1 MRVADV
7 LGRAVAEKTW
17 IVDLRRRLHQIPEL
31 RYQEFET
38 KRLVLETLREIGI
51 SSPIEMAETGL
62 VATVGSGDGPCVA
75 LRADMDALPIQ
86 ELTDVHFRSQRPG
99 VMHACGHD
107 CHTAMLLGAA
117 KILKSIEDDLTGK
130 VKLIFQPAEEGGA
143 GADRLINEG
152 ALDNPKV
159 DRVFGLHV
167 WPTLPTGQ
175 IASRGG
181 VLLAAAGEFRLTVRG
196 RGGHAA
202 FPHITHDPIV
212 AISQI
217 IGAFQSIVARESDPL
232 SPTVLSVTSV
242 HGGTAYNVVPGEVV
256 ASGTIRSL
264 RTEELHRIREAMR
277 RVSENIAR
285 AMRCEA
291 VLEDQP
297 GDPDYPA
304 TVNTPECWETAKTV
318 AAEFISRSDIHEI
331 SPVMGGEDFAF
342 YLEKVPGCFVAL
354 GIRNDAIGANHFVHT
369 PFFKVDEEALPLGTA
384 MHVGFALRSLE
395 ELIG

>member
-1 MRVADV
+1 MRFADV

-86 ELTDVHFRSQRPG
+86 ELSDVHFRSQRPG

-117 KILKSIEDDLTGK
+117 KILKSIEDDLPGK

-369 PFFKVDEEALPLGTA
+369 PFFKVDEEALPLGAA

>member
-117 KILKSIEDDLTGK
+117 KILKSIEDDLPGK

-304 TVNTPECWETAKTV
+304 TVNTPECWETVKTV

>member
-117 KILKSIEDDLTGK
+117 KILKSIEDDLPGK

-242 HGGTAYNVVPGEVV
+242 HGGTVYNVVPGEVV

-318 AAEFISRSDIHEI
+318 AAEFVSRSDIHEI

>member
-1 MRVADV
+1 MRFADV

-75 LRADMDALPIQ
+75 LRADMDALPIH

-117 KILKSIEDDLTGK
+117 KILKSIEDDLPGK

-277 RVSENIAR
+277 RVAENIAR

-369 PFFKVDEEALPLGTA
+369 PFFKVDEEALPLGAA

>member
-7 LGRAVAEKTW
+7 LGRAMAEKTW

-51 SSPIEMAETGL
+51 PSPIEMAETGL

-86 ELTDVHFRSQRPG
+86 ELTDVDFRSQRPG

-117 KILKSIEDDLTGK
+117 KILKSIEDDLPGK

-143 GADRLINEG
+143 GADRMINEG
-152 ALDNPKV
+152 ALDNPNV

-196 RGGHAA
+196 LGGHAA

-297 GDPDYPA
+297 GDRDYPA
-304 TVNTPECWETAKTV
+304 TVNAPECWETAKTV
-318 AAEFISRSDIHEI
+318 AAEFISRRDIHEI

-354 GIRNDAIGANHFVHT
+354 GIRNDAIDANHFVHT
-369 PFFKVDEEALPLGTA
+369 PFFKVDEEALPLGAA

>member
-86 ELTDVHFRSQRPG
+86 ELSDVHFRSQRPG

-117 KILKSIEDDLTGK
+117 KILKSIEDDLPGK

-277 RVSENIAR
+277 RVAENIAR

-369 PFFKVDEEALPLGTA
+369 PFFKVDEEALPLGAA

>member
-117 KILKSIEDDLTGK
+117 KILKSIEDDLPGK

-181 VLLAAAGEFRLTVRG
+181 VLLAAAGEVRLTVRG

>member
-1 MRVADV
+1 MRFADV

-86 ELTDVHFRSQRPG
+86 ELSDVHFRSQRPG

-117 KILKSIEDDLTGK
+117 KILKSIEDDLPGK

-277 RVSENIAR
+277 RVAENIAR

-369 PFFKVDEEALPLGTA
+369 PFFKVDEEALPLGAA

>member
-1 MRVADV
+1 MRVSDV

-117 KILKSIEDDLTGK
+117 KILKSIEDDLPGK

-277 RVSENIAR
+277 RVAENIAR

-369 PFFKVDEEALPLGTA
+369 PFFKVDEEALPLGAA

>member
-1 MRVADV
+1 MRFADV

-86 ELTDVHFRSQRPG
+86 ELSDVHFRSQRPG

-117 KILKSIEDDLTGK
+117 KILKSIEDDLPGK

-277 RVSENIAR
+277 RVAENIAR

>member
-1 MRVADV
+1 MRFVDV

>member
-1 MRVADV
+1 MRVAEV

-86 ELTDVHFRSQRPG
+86 ELSDVHFRSQRPG

-117 KILKSIEDDLTGK
+117 KILKSIEDDLPGK

-277 RVSENIAR
+277 RVAENIAR

-369 PFFKVDEEALPLGTA
+369 PFFKVDEEALPLGAA

>member
-1 MRVADV
+1 MRVSDV

-117 KILKSIEDDLTGK
+117 KILKSIEDDLPGK

-318 AAEFISRSDIHEI
+318 AAGFISRCDIHEI

>member
-117 KILKSIEDDLTGK
+117 KILKSIEDDLPGK

-318 AAEFISRSDIHEI
+318 AAEFVSRSDIHEI

>member
-1 MRVADV
+1 MRFADV

-117 KILKSIEDDLTGK
+117 KILKSIEDDLPGK

-202 FPHITHDPIV
+202 FPHIAHDPIV

>member
-1 MRVADV
+1 MRVAEV

-117 KILKSIEDDLTGK
+117 KILKSIEDDLPGK

-277 RVSENIAR
+277 RVAENIAR

-369 PFFKVDEEALPLGTA
+369 PFFKVDEEALPLGAA

>member
-1 MRVADV
+1 MRFADV

-75 LRADMDALPIQ
+75 LRADMDALPIH

-117 KILKSIEDDLTGK
+117 KILKSIEDDLPGK

-277 RVSENIAR
+277 RVAENIAR

-342 YLEKVPGCFVAL
+342 YLEKVPGCFVVL

-369 PFFKVDEEALPLGTA
+369 PFFKVDEEALPLGAA

>member
-1 MRVADV
+1 MRFADV

-99 VMHACGHD
+99 AMHACGHD

-117 KILKSIEDDLTGK
+117 KILKSIEDDLPGK

-369 PFFKVDEEALPLGTA
+369 PFFKVDEEALPLGAA